1 MLLKSEDGLTEKYV
15 SSLDSRRIRVDEN
28 WTTAATALLLP
39 GQPPPLPR
47 VAQTVEREREEKE
60 KKSRNSAAIIAKAEA
75 A

>member
-28 WTTAATALLLP
+28 WTAATALLLP